1 MNQIWVALYND
12 QNEGETVV
20 IAAGIRL
27 DWVKEQMYETIR
39 SWIEEDDGVSDAG
52 WSTDLDDYDNANS
65 LEILSSALDRVWVID
80 TAYLNLKSK

>member
-80 TAYLNLKSK
+80 TADLNLKSK

>member
-52 WSTDLDDYDNANS
+52 WSTDLDDYDDVYS
-65 LEILSSALDRVWVID
+65 LELLSNALDRVWVID
-80 TAYLNLKSK
+80 TANLNLKSK